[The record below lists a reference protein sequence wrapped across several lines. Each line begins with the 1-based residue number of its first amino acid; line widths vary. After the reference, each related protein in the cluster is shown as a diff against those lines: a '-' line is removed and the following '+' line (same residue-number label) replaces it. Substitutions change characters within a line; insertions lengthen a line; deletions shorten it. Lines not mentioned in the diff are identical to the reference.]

1 MTQKE
6 LIMNHL
12 ESGKTLTPFQA
23 YELYGITK
31 LATVVSDLIHEDG
44 QNIKKVMAKGK
55 NRYGKT
61 VCYMTYSLGEED
73 AQHEVEN

>member
-31 LATVVSDLIHEDG
+31 LATVVSDLIHKDG
-44 QNIKKVMAKGK
+44 KQIKKELVKGK
-55 NRYGKT
+55 NRYGNAVT
-61 VCYMTYSLGEED
+61 YMTYSLGEED
-73 AQHEVEN
+73 VQ